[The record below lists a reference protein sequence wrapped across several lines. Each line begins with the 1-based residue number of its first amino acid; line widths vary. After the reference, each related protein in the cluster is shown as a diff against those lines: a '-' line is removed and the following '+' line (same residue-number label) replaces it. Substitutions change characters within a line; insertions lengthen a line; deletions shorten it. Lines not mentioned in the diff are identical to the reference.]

1 MVQLIQ
7 EQSTFTLAQSH
18 LPPLEYT
25 ETFTPLWGGCLAV
38 VAVVLFRIDFLL
50 TGNVIFFS
58 VVRDTPLCLLLA
70 AVVDSLQS
78 FDRFSCSFYLS
89 NSCWGWLLVLVVS

>member
-25 ETFTPLWGGCLAV
+25 ETFTPLWSGCLAV